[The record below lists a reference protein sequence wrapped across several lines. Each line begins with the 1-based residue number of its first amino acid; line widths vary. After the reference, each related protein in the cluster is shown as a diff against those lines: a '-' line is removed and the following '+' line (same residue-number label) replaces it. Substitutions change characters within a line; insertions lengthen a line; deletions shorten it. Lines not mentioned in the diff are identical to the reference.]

1 MIELSKPKPG
11 YWYINRAGKLI
22 KVRLVVHEAGLP
34 AQVLFQF
41 LEGGI
46 EIVSIADW
54 QCLDLMV
61 PRSRDG
67 GLAEGTGNTLHT

>member
-22 KVRLVVHEAGLP
+22 KVRLVVHEAGL
-34 AQVLFQF
+34 AVTVLFQY
-41 LEGGI
+41 LEGGT

-61 PRSRDG
+61 PRSSDG
-67 GLAEGTGNTLHT
+67 GLAQGSGNILHT